1 MLQCVYSVVDHNWRQ
16 SVVRTKKWW
25 SEPCGLNVKISASC
39 DWSVAIFTMS
49 LESQES
55 CLTLRNLT
63 LQITREFLPLHS
75 TFARLYNAATS
86 PASRL
91 RSAGS
96 LAIKGG
102 WEWGALKSKLHE
114 HALYAEQSKTTS
126 NAMAHSSPLWDY
138 TANPVITKALN
149 TTPESTTMLPAC

>member
-1 MLQCVYSVVDHNWRQ
+1 MHENFFVTISLDV
-16 SVVRTKKWW
+16 T
-25 SEPCGLNVKISASC
+25 ISASC
-39 DWSVAIFTMS
+39 NWSVAVFTTS

-55 CLTLRNLT
+55 YLTLRNLT
-63 LQITREFLPLHS
+63 LQTRLSITQDFFRQHS

-126 NAMAHSSPLWDY
+126 NAMAHASPL
-138 TANPVITKALN
+138 
-149 TTPESTTMLPAC
+149 